1 MSDKPAMDLSDDS
14 RPALSPDDRLTPA
27 VIDGINDALK
37 DGDEDVLLRI
47 TAGLAPSDM
56 ADLVESLEP
65 EDRSRLL
72 SILGPRLDFD
82 VFPELDETLRQE
94 LLGDMPAQDVALAV
108 SALDTDEAV
117 EVLEDMHPAAQREV
131 LDAVAPAERRTLEA
145 SLAWPEDSAGRLM
158 VPETLSAPHT
168 WTVGDVIDHIRA
180 ADRLPERFYDVILLD
195 DDRRP
200 VATIPL
206 HRVLATRRPTPLADI
221 GQDDMKRIPVT
232 MDQEDVAHLFRRY
245 GLVSG
250 PVVDEDGRLLGMITV
265 DDIVDVIDEEANE
278 DLMRLGGVSG
288 SDLYRATMKTTVA
301 RGSWLAVN
309 LATAIAA
316 SVVIGF
322 FQVAIE
328 QIVALA
334 VLMPIVASMGG
345 NAGIQT
351 MTVVVRAIAMKQL
364 TRANLLRA
372 LAKEVT
378 VGLLNGL
385 VFAGL
390 VGVVAIVWFGRVDIG
405 AVIAV
410 SMLLN
415 LIVAN
420 LAGILIP
427 VGLERV
433 GADPAAAS
441 GVLLTTVTDVLGFLT
456 FLGLAAL
463 LLL

>member
-1 MSDKPAMDLSDDS
+1 
-14 RPALSPDDRLTPA
+14 
-27 VIDGINDALK
+27 
-37 DGDEDVLLRI
+37 
-47 TAGLAPSDM
+47 
-56 ADLVESLEP
+56 
-65 EDRSRLL
+65 
-72 SILGPRLDFD
+72 
-82 VFPELDETLRQE
+82 
-94 LLGDMPAQDVALAV
+94 
-108 SALDTDEAV
+108 
-117 EVLEDMHPAAQREV
+117 
-131 LDAVAPAERRTLEA
+131 
-145 SLAWPEDSAGRLM
+145 
-158 VPETLSAPHT
+158 
-168 WTVGDVIDHIRA
+168 
-180 ADRLPERFYDVILLD
+180 
-195 DDRRP
+195 
-200 VATIPL
+200 
-206 HRVLATRRPTPLADI
+206 
-221 GQDDMKRIPVT
+221 
-232 MDQEDVAHLFRRY
+232 
-245 GLVSG
+245 
-250 PVVDEDGRLLGMITV
+250 
-265 DDIVDVIDEEANE
+265 
-278 DLMRLGGVSG
+278 
-288 SDLYRATMKTTVA
+288 
-301 RGSWLAVN
+301 
-309 LATAIAA
+309 
-316 SVVIGF
+316 
-322 FQVAIE
+322 
-328 QIVALA
+328 
-334 VLMPIVASMGG
+334 MPIVASMGG